1 MLLITVLFMKK
12 YILLFILLFVLA
24 LTGYVW
30 FFYYK
35 VYSVGDRF
43 GTLKKFSMKG
53 DIFKTYEGEIVVL
66 DYFPGSTGTN
76 RGNKFY
82 FSVID
87 PKVAENLRNI
97 IRSGNSKNVT
107 VRYLQYRKSL
117 PWRGENNNDVNENV
131 GQYIVDKV
139 DVQRRGTNSQSD
151 VQNKQ
156 GL

>member
-1 MLLITVLFMKK
+1 MRK
-12 YILLFILLFVLA
+12 YILLFLLVFVLA

-66 DYFPGSTGTN
+66 DYFPGSGNTN
-76 RGNKFY
+76 KGNKFY
-82 FSVID
+82 FSVSD
-87 PKVAENLRNI
+87 PKVAENLRGI

-117 PWRGENNNDVNENV
+117 PWRGENYNDVNENV

-139 DVQRRGTNSQSD
+139 DVQARGSNSQSNSL
-151 VQNKQ
+151 NKQ

>member
-1 MLLITVLFMKK
+1 MRK
-12 YILLFILLFVLA
+12 YILLFLLIFVLA
-24 LTGYVW
+24 LTGYTW

-66 DYFPGSTGTN
+66 DYFPSAGSAN

-82 FSVID
+82 FSVTD
-87 PKVAENLRNI
+87 PAVAEDLRKI
-97 IRSGNSKNVT
+97 IRSGESKNVT
-107 VRYLQYRKSL
+107 VRYLQYRKCL
-117 PWRGENNNDVNENV
+117 PWRGENYNDVNETV

-139 DVQRRGTNSQSD
+139 DVQPRGSSSQGNSLTN
-151 VQNKQ
+151 
-156 GL
+156 